1 MDASEKM
8 KYKLAEAM
16 KELLNHYPVE
26 KITVTQIVDQ
36 CGVTRPT
43 FYRHFK
49 DKYDLVNW
57 HFDKLVQKSFQEMGG
72 SLNLREGL
80 RKKFEFIKR
89 EGKFFPAAFTCDSQ
103 NCLKEYDYEWFYQF
117 YRDMVHEKGVKDI
130 PDDIEF
136 LLRMY
141 CRGSVHMTAEW
152 ATTGMKVPP
161 EEMADRLMAV
171 LPPMLYDLLE
181 NSR

>member
-16 KELLNHYPVE
+16 KELLDHYPVE

-57 HFDKLVQKSFQEMGG
+57 HFDKLVQKSFQEMG
-72 SLNLREGL
+72 E
-80 RKKFEFIKR
+80 
-89 EGKFFPAAFTCDSQ
+89 
-103 NCLKEYDYEWFYQF
+103 
-117 YRDMVHEKGVKDI
+117 V
-130 PDDIEF
+130 
-136 LLRMY
+136 
-141 CRGSVHMTAEW
+141 
-152 ATTGMKVPP
+152 
-161 EEMADRLMAV
+161 
-171 LPPMLYDLLE
+171 
-181 NSR
+181 